1 VLVALGQQFQ
11 ALRNLDID
19 QQDFAELEDE
29 LAQELGQS
37 RE

>member
-19 QQDFAELEDE
+19 QQDFAELEGD
-29 LAQELGQS
+29 LVQELGQN

>member
-29 LAQELGQS
+29 VAQELGQN

>member
-11 ALRNLDID
+11 ALRDLDID

>member
-1 VLVALGQQFQ
+1 VLVALGQQLQ

>member
-11 ALRNLDID
+11 ALLNLDID